1 MLMKKL
7 FKTVCWVCRYVKI
20 KCIGNRMRKQFFLE
34 KLLERSNQVW
44 FAFPQEVFKEMCND
58 LSSRIQGDYMCV
70 NDLFIEGFHLY
81 QNKAHLRSKKSETMN
96 LIPVDALSIKEITA
110 CGEYR
115 VQLLKKVI
123 DYTPKMS
130 EFEGYETVLTYTTK
144 VSFREIEN
152 RLWGE

>member
-1 MLMKKL
+1 MKKL

-70 NDLFIEGFHLY
+70 NDLFIEGSDGYSIHQKTNELHYPLSMLLKVDAHLSFGLSLQGRRAKVVLVRAY
-81 QNKAHLRSKKSETMN
+81 HRVRRGVKQFVKAHFRLR
-96 LIPVDALSIKEITA
+96 
-110 CGEYR
+110 
-115 VQLLKKVI
+115 
-123 DYTPKMS
+123 
-130 EFEGYETVLTYTTK
+130 
-144 VSFREIEN
+144 
-152 RLWGE
+152 